1 VLSLLKRLATVLA
14 LASLALPPAGASAAQ
29 MGSPRARAARWRGAC
44 SVTLKLAPGPLVT
57 GEAAALA
64 GALSCPLSEQAGG
77 QSVTI
82 EQHTAGTPGFETAG
96 TVVTEASGAFQFT
109 TATTLSADASFRAL
123 VPALAARSVR
133 VAVKLLPA
141 VSLAGLPASA
151 GLPGAGAS
159 TASARAAR
167 TATFS
172 GTVGPTNG
180 PARVVL
186 QRETA
191 SGESWRRIG
200 IAEVG
205 PEGRYAITHSFVLA
219 GPATVRVVVHAR
231 GLRAAASEALT
242 YEVPPRQNPR
252 LTLAAPSS
260 SLTYGQPLAIAGV
273 SAAGEGTELTLLAL
287 TRGGAP
293 VAVAS
298 TSAGAGGHYQFAA
311 QTPTQNTIYRVT
323 GGHAR
328 SAALRAGVQPLL
340 SVQGPQAAVQAGEA
354 VRVCGTVTPATPGQI
369 VLLQRENPGGLGFHT
384 VAETT
389 LGSGSAYC
397 LEHVPFSAGSETYR
411 VRVPRSAEL
420 RAVASAPAQVTV
432 TAASAAALAP
442 LTGEGETAPAPRE
455 TPAQETSAETP
466 RLRGRRPLRRRPGVS

>member
-1 VLSLLKRLATVLA
+1 MRSDVLSLLKRRATVLM
-14 LASLALPPAGASAAQ
+14 LASLALPAASASAAQ
-29 MGSPRARAARWRGAC
+29 LRSARAGAARWRGAC
-44 SVTLKLAPGPLVT
+44 SVTLKLARGPLVT

-64 GALSCPLSEQAGG
+64 GALSCPLAEQAGG

-82 EQHTAGTPGFETAG
+82 EQQTAGTPGYETAG
-96 TVVTEASGAFQFT
+96 TVVTEPSGAFQFT
-109 TATTLSADASFRAL
+109 TASTLSADSSFRAL

-133 VAVKLLPA
+133 VAAKLLPA
-141 VSLAGLPASA
+141 VSLAGPPASA
-151 GLPGAGAS
+151 GADAS
-159 TASARAAR
+159 ARAARAAR

-172 GTVGPTNG
+172 GTVGPTKG

-200 IAEVG
+200 VAEVG
-205 PEGRYAITHSFVLA
+205 REGRYTITHSFALA

-231 GLRAAASEALT
+231 GLRGAASEALT

-252 LTLAAPSS
+252 LSLAAPSS
-260 SLTYGQPLAIAGV
+260 SLTYGQPLAITGV
-273 SAAGEGTELTLLAL
+273 SAAGEGTELALLAR

-298 TSAGAGGHYQFAA
+298 TTAGAGGRYQFAP

-323 GGHAR
+323 GGHTR

-340 SVQGPQAAVQAGEA
+340 SVQGPQAAVQAGET

-389 LGSGSAYC
+389 LGSSSAYC

-420 RAVASAPAQVTV
+420 RAVASAPAQVSV
-432 TAASAAALAP
+432 TAASATALAP
-442 LTGEGETAPAPRE
+442 LAGEGETAPAPLE

-466 RLRGRRPLRRRPGVS
+466 RGPGRRPLR